1 MDEDLGW
8 AATYA
13 LLAVGWLVVFGLH
26 VARGSKQKRDKGSV
40 HEVELVDV
48 APELWVARLVAIIFF
63 VVTLGFIFADPDLH
77 AWALTRYTVWTLVCS
92 LAYLVESQKRG
103 NKLRIRPVVLC
114 FCVCAELVV
123 GVGYWSLYANETYI
137 SEQSTLNQYH
147 STAAHMVI
155 QLVLLIEVASLALT
169 KKIESLPFAS
179 TLLYLSTYMV
189 TYATAIFSYC
199 AATDS
204 TLPYA
209 IIDPREEGGF
219 VPLWLLLAWFAHA
232 VFCYIVTAIVRGNP
246 GSLKDCS
253 TLIRESPESKR
264 SDNSATHTHIGIL
277 FF

>member
-26 VARGSKQKRDKGSV
+26 IARGSKQKRDKGSV
-40 HEVELVDV
+40 YEVELVDV

-63 VVTLGFIFADPDLH
+63 LITLGFIFADPDLH

-103 NKLRIRPVVLC
+103 NKLCIRPVVLC

-123 GVGYWSLYANETYI
+123 SVGYWSLYANETYI
-137 SEQSTLNQYH
+137 SKQSALNQYH

-169 KKIESLPFAS
+169 KKIDKLPFAS

-189 TYATAIFSYC
+189 TYATSIFSYC
-199 AATDS
+199 ATTNS
-204 TLPYA
+204 KLPYA
-209 IIDPREEGGF
+209 IIDPREQGGF

-232 VFCYIVTAIVRGNP
+232 VSCYFVTAMVGGDF
-246 GSLKDCS
+246 GSLRDCS
-253 TLIRESPESKR
+253 TLIRDSTESERKNG
-264 SDNSATHTHIGIL
+264 NSATSIGVL